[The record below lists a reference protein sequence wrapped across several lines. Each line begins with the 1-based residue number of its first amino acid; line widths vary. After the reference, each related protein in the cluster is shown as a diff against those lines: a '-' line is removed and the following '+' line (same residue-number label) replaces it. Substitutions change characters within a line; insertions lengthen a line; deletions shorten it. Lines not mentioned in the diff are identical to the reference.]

1 MYKTSFLS
9 YCITEKRGEL
19 ERFRSALLVKQCDG
33 LKFQVLQKIKD
44 KDVGKGNNKKKN
56 RK

>member
-33 LKFQVLQKIKD
+33 LKFQVLQKVKD